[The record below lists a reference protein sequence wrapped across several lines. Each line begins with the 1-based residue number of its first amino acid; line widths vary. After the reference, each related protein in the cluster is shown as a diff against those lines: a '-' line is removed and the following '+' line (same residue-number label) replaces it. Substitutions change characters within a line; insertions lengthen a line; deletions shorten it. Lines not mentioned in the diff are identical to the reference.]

1 MSYVYNRDFDQEIE
15 REQREAE
22 RLTRAFFTE
31 EDLAAAIEKGRAEG
45 IAQGRAEGRAEA
57 EAEAMASDRRRWVEL
72 LGVLSGRV
80 EAVIAAA
87 DDHVDTLEQQVVA
100 FELAVFEKIAPELLK
115 GQAAQR
121 SESEVRAAIGLAL
134 GSAQLR
140 IFLPPDACAAMA
152 TSLEEA
158 ARDIGHDGRIEVLP
172 DPELAPGDARVE
184 WDNGFMEYSFSVICT
199 RILTALRAASLLP
212 EAPEDTPDEE

>member
-1 MSYVYNRDFDQEIE
+1 MSSVYNRDFDQEIE

-100 FELAVFEKIAPELLK
+100 FVLAVFEKIAPELLK

-172 DPELAPGDARVE
+172 DPELAPCDARVE
-184 WDNGFMEYSFSVICT
+184 WDNGFMEYSFSVIYT